1 MCKSTPPL
9 NIYTTCYSPD
19 ILNLSFICYVF
30 MLPVKSLREPP
41 PQFLVRDCNEKVVSV
56 LKEEIML
63 NPFSDVQP
71 ILCMVSLKDGEI
83 FDKTKKEGFLYHTL
97 GENHSRQA
105 LQEILKEN
113 PHLQSQVYTNRLCAA
128 HGGKTGKT
136 PWV

>member
-1 MCKSTPPL
+1 
-9 NIYTTCYSPD
+9 
-19 ILNLSFICYVF
+19 
-30 MLPVKSLREPP
+30 MLPVKALREPP

-56 LKEEIML
+56 LKEEMLL

-97 GENHSRQA
+97 GGNHSRQA

-113 PHLQSQVYTNRLCAA
+113 PHLQSKVYTNRLCAVYKPMEVKLA
-128 HGGKTGKT
+128 RRLGSKHNRAANFCHEMTT
-136 PWV
+136 FDWVSNIVDMIY